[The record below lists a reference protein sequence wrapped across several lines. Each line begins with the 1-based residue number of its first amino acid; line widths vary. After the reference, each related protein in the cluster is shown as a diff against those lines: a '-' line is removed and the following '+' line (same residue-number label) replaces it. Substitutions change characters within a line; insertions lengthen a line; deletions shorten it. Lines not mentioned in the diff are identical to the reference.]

1 MRHGLSLL
9 PYTTSF
15 SHFASAPSTCL
26 HLQWYC
32 VTISLLV
39 NHLSPPLGGRL
50 LRAWL
55 LGLFHD
61 RLPGRSS
68 SPADAQWGAERCPER
83 RGVAP
88 LDTCPQGAVWWW
100 VQDHEGLTMPLH
112 SGVLP
117 VNPRSCWVLL
127 LYLERI
133 GGGSRGCMCLG
144 VGGSE
149 TGKWKAI
156 LGFCQ
161 DSSGSWLDISLKAFL
176 VWISGNNSEG
186 HCTLPMLWNPWNPGV
201 GLCFWQSNPQK
212 PPEGIDKPRAL
223 RGSQASGCHGCWKS
237 HSLWTYV
244 LRFPGTWTGQDS
256 LGWRLCFL
264 SPFAGL
270 EASPVMKQKQVKCAW
285 WQPACQMIL
294 KTNWSKCWT

>member
-1 MRHGLSLL
+1 
-9 PYTTSF
+9 
-15 SHFASAPSTCL
+15 
-26 HLQWYC
+26 
-32 VTISLLV
+32 
-39 NHLSPPLGGRL
+39 
-50 LRAWL
+50 
-55 LGLFHD
+55 
-61 RLPGRSS
+61 
-68 SPADAQWGAERCPER
+68 
-83 RGVAP
+83 
-88 LDTCPQGAVWWW
+88 
-100 VQDHEGLTMPLH
+100 
-112 SGVLP
+112 
-117 VNPRSCWVLL
+117 
-127 LYLERI
+127 
-133 GGGSRGCMCLG
+133 MCLG

-161 DSSGSWLDISLKAFL
+161 DSSGSRLDISLKAFL

-186 HCTLPMLWNPWNPGV
+186 HCTLPHCEILETLELVSAFGK
-201 GLCFWQSNPQK
+201 GNPQK

-244 LRFPGTWTGQDS
+244 LRFPGTWTGQGS
-256 LGWRLCFL
+256 LGGRLCFL

-294 KTNWSKCWT
+294 KTN